1 MIHFTADHAQQAL
14 RRANLLLLSS
24 TSQKISS
31 QSSWRRAKRSCRV
44 GDRWRKWFRLGEN
57 CLLRSSLHQYINNR
71 HPIAKK
77 DNCLV
82 RRHPP
87 TPASCDTVVWI
98 QPWTRKEK
106 IGWKWVQIWCLA
118 AMFVRTLD
126 KCGHT
131 AHYKELTETGNRAS
145 KLSGIQ
151 VRDCLTAWSI

>member
-14 RRANLLLLSS
+14 WRANLLLLSS

-57 CLLRSSLHQYINNR
+57 CLLRSSLHQYINNQ
-71 HPIAKK
+71 HPIAKN

-82 RRHPP
+82 RRHPR

-98 QPWTRKEK
+98 QPWIRKEK
-106 IGWKWVQIWCLA
+106 IGSKWVQTW
-118 AMFVRTLD
+118 MFGRDVCDDARQMRAHRSLWRIDRNRKPRIKTLWNP
-126 KCGHT
+126 G
-131 AHYKELTETGNRAS
+131 
-145 KLSGIQ
+145 
-151 VRDCLTAWSI
+151 